1 MSLHHSTL
9 KLTPAQANVI
19 PPGRF
24 IYTDETYLV
33 KQPIASVEAFPRQ
46 GKQLV
51 PAYFSFN
58 HNPGPGFTSVY
69 TPLPSMSYN
78 YGSYIYNSVTGY
90 Q

>member
-1 MSLHHSTL
+1 MSLHQSTV
-9 KLTPAQANVI
+9 KLTPQQANVI
-19 PPGRF
+19 PVGKY
-24 IYTDETYLV
+24 IYTDESFLV
-33 KQPIASVEAFPRQ
+33 SQPIASVEAFPRQ

-51 PAYFSFN
+51 PAYFSFQ
-58 HNPGPGFTSVY
+58 HGGQEFTPVY

>member
-1 MSLHHSTL
+1 MALHQGTM
-9 KLTPAQANVI
+9 KLTPSQANVI
-19 PPGRF
+19 PAGKYIF
-24 IYTDETYLV
+24 TDESFLV
-33 KQPIASVEAFPRQ
+33 SQPIASVESFPRQ

-58 HNPGPGFTSVY
+58 HNPGSGFTPVY

-78 YGSYIYNSVTGY
+78 YGSYIYNSITGY

>member
-1 MSLHHSTL
+1 M

-19 PPGRF
+19 PVGKY
-24 IYTDETYLV
+24 IYTDETFLV

-46 GKQLV
+46 GKELV
-51 PAYFSFN
+51 PAYFSFQ
-58 HNPGPGFTSVY
+58 HGGQEFTPVY

>member
-1 MSLHHSTL
+1 MALHQGTM

-19 PPGRF
+19 PVGKY

-33 KQPIASVEAFPRQ
+33 SQPIASVEAFPQQ
-46 GKQLV
+46 GRELV

-58 HNPGPGFTSVY
+58 HNPGSGFTPVH
-69 TPLPSMSYN
+69 TPAPSMSMN
-78 YGSYIYNSVTGY
+78 FGTYIYNIIDGY

>member
-1 MSLHHSTL
+1 MALHQGTM

-19 PPGRF
+19 PVGKY
-24 IYTDETYLV
+24 IYTDETFLV

-58 HNPGPGFTSVY
+58 HNPGSQFTPVY
-69 TPLPSMSYN
+69 QPAPSMTYN
-78 YGSYIYNSVTGY
+78 FGSYIYNSVTGY

>member
-1 MSLHHSTL
+1 MSLHQGTM
-9 KLTPAQANVI
+9 KLSPQQANVI

-24 IYTDETYLV
+24 IYTDETFLV
-33 KQPIASVEAFPRQ
+33 KQPIASVESFPRQ

-51 PAYFSFN
+51 PAYFSFQ
-58 HNPGPGFTSVY
+58 HGGQEFTPVY

-78 YGSYIYNSVTGY
+78 YGSYIYNSITGY

>member
-1 MSLHHSTL
+1 MALHQGTM
-9 KLTPAQANVI
+9 KLSPQQANVI
-19 PPGRF
+19 PAGKY

-33 KQPIASVEAFPRQ
+33 SQPIASVEAFPQQ

-51 PAYFSFN
+51 PAYFSFQ
-58 HNPGPGFTSVY
+58 HGGQEFTPVY